1 MTPSTP
7 SRRVL
12 VTPRSLTQ
20 QGLASVAEL
29 SPLTAAG
36 FELIGSEPGQSPS
49 ESDLRTLLD
58 GVEGWIAGVEAIGAR
73 VIGGADA
80 LKVIARNGSGVD
92 NIDVA
97 AAERAGIRVT
107 AAPGANA
114 QGVAEL
120 AVTLVLSCI
129 RRVPWSAA
137 LVKEGG
143 WHRPIAR
150 ELSELTIGVV
160 GLGAIGRRV
169 AASCSAL
176 GAHVIAHD
184 PYVGDC
190 DVEQAELNEL
200 LAASDVV
207 SLHLPPTAD
216 GRPLLGAVELSLLPD
231 GAIVVNTARA
241 SLVDDDAMLYALDA
255 GAVAAYA
262 VDAFAS
268 EPPSLTRLLLHQN
281 VLATPHL
288 GAFTTGSVRRATSA
302 AVDSILSVLSTP

>member
-1 MTPSTP
+1 MTPSAP
-7 SRRVL
+7 PRRVL
-12 VTPRSLTQ
+12 VTPRSITQ
-20 QGLASVAEL
+20 RGLANVVEL
-29 SPLTAAG
+29 GPLTAAG
-36 FELIGSEPGQSPS
+36 FELIGSQPGQTPT
-49 ESDLRTLLD
+49 ERDLNGLLD
-58 GVEGWIAGVEAIGAR
+58 GVEGWIAGVEAIGAG
-73 VIGGADA
+73 VIGSAES

-92 NIDVA
+92 NIDVPA
-97 AAERAGIRVT
+97 AARAGIRVT
-107 AAPGANA
+107 TAAGANA

-137 LVKEGG
+137 LVKEGK
-143 WHRPIAR
+143 WHRAIAR

-176 GAHVIAHD
+176 GAHVIGHD

-190 DVEQAELNEL
+190 DVELAELDGL
-200 LAASDVV
+200 LAVADVV
-207 SLHLPPTAD
+207 SLHVPPTAD
-216 GRPLLGAVELSLLPD
+216 GRPLLSGVELARLPA
-231 GAIVVNTARA
+231 GAIVINTARA
-241 SLVDDDAMLYALDA
+241 SLVDDDAMLDALET

-262 VDAFAS
+262 VDAFTS
-268 EPPSLTRLLLHQN
+268 EPPPLTRLLLHPN

-302 AVDSILSVLSTP
+302 AVDSILSVLGTP